1 MNYTE
6 NEVRMALNSR
16 ADVIQLAE
24 DYFWAR
30 YKADPEWDHS
40 DAGWGFEG
48 FRYSPSIEVS
58 FTDDTVEVE
67 ASARACGRGCCGT
80 DTHTYTFPLSYLW
93 SDQTTILADIAAKA
107 EAKKQAEAEAT
118 AKREAEAKVRQVAA
132 EKKQL
137 AELAKK
143 YPDEVKRG

>member
-1 MNYTE
+1 MKYTE

-30 YKADPEWDHS
+30 YNADPEWDHS
-40 DAGWGFEG
+40 GNYGFEG

-58 FTDDTVEVE
+58 FTDDTVVVE
-67 ASARACGRGCCGT
+67 AEARACGRGCCGN

-107 EAKKQAEAEAT
+107 DAKKQAEAD
-118 AKREAEAKVRQVAA
+118 AKAKQEENAMTKRVAA

-137 AELAKK
+137 TKLAKK
-143 YPDEVKRG
+143 YPDELKS